1 MALSKNLQSYSDCEV
16 HFEAALEAENYIK
29 LTFETK
35 AITTRY
41 HQRLNNYRVL
51 LRERSRG
58 IFPPHSPQYDTSPYD
73 NLVVSRPKDEPCAL
87 YIRKANL
94 TPISMEKA

>member
-1 MALSKNLQSYSDCEV
+1 MVLSKNLQSYSDCEV
-16 HFEAALEAENYIK
+16 HFEEAASAENFIK

-35 AITTRY
+35 AIATRY

-58 IFPPHSPQYDTSPYD
+58 IFPSHSPQYDTSPYD
-73 NLVVSRPKDEPCAL
+73 NLVVSRPKDEPCAI

-94 TPISMEKA
+94 NPISVVKS